1 MILYH
6 GTIESRGK
14 KIVKDGKIDCHA
26 ERLNSES
33 YEYIVEK
40 CMKVSEGSIKP
51 KTLAS
56 TPGYTYCTNSLMYA
70 IYYGN
75 KNAILNNENE
85 FYIFK
90 FDISEDKLE
99 PDQDEVRMVLLKD
112 PDQYP
117 TAADTLKAC
126 KSARYG
132 DDITEFKYCILPATN
147 YFENVN
153 RELIYAI
160 VCEHNYNP
168 EKSNEDKRKYVE
180 DLLSK
185 LHDIVSWK

>member
-1 MILYH
+1 MNIIL
-6 GTIESRGK
+6 EKLSK
-14 KIVKDGKIDCHA
+14 VDKDA
-26 ERLNSES
+26 QVNRL
-33 YEYIVEK
+33 
-40 CMKVSEGSIKP
+40 IK
-51 KTLAS
+51 
-56 TPGYTYCTNSLMYA
+56 
-70 IYYGN
+70 YY
-75 KNAILNNENE
+75 
-85 FYIFK
+85 
-90 FDISEDKLE
+90 KL
-99 PDQDEVRMVLLKD
+99 
-112 PDQYP
+112 
-117 TAADTLKAC
+117 C